1 MKYWKRGLKE
11 MSDKTILEQ
20 WRAIAYDQQADR
32 NKLQRFWAN
41 YFNIEKGIYE
51 QLLSNPDEVVTGTV
65 KELAEKYGQEVLTMV
80 GFLDGINDSLK
91 IPNPIET
98 MQELTGCMNCHSG
111 MRSLHRRREKNFI
124 SSRRNQE
131 QLSKQRKS
139 DVMILVLAEAARN
152 INIAA
157 VRMRK
162 HPNLEYI
169 IVLGAHVEGT
179 RLTKALLER
188 TRRALQYMEE
198 NPETKAVLSGG
209 KGDGESITEAQAMCN
224 YLVEHGIDRERLIL
238 EEKSTS
244 TTENLKFSL
253 GMIGLNHSVGIVTNN
268 FHVFRGTAIG
278 KKCGC
283 REIYPIPSRYR
294 SWRLLIYIPR
304 EILAIIKDKLMG
316 NM

>member
-1 MKYWKRGLKE
+1 
-11 MSDKTILEQ
+11 
-20 WRAIAYDQQADR
+20 
-32 NKLQRFWAN
+32 
-41 YFNIEKGIYE
+41 
-51 QLLSNPDEVVTGTV
+51 
-65 KELAEKYGQEVLTMV
+65 
-80 GFLDGINDSLK
+80 
-91 IPNPIET
+91 
-98 MQELTGCMNCHSG
+98 
-111 MRSLHRRREKNFI
+111 
-124 SSRRNQE
+124 
-131 QLSKQRKS
+131 
-139 DVMILVLAEAARN
+139 MILVLAEAARN

-268 FHVFRGTAIG
+268 FHVFRG
-278 KKCGC
+278 C

>member
-1 MKYWKRGLKE
+1 
-11 MSDKTILEQ
+11 
-20 WRAIAYDQQADR
+20 
-32 NKLQRFWAN
+32 
-41 YFNIEKGIYE
+41 
-51 QLLSNPDEVVTGTV
+51 
-65 KELAEKYGQEVLTMV
+65 
-80 GFLDGINDSLK
+80 
-91 IPNPIET
+91 
-98 MQELTGCMNCHSG
+98 
-111 MRSLHRRREKNFI
+111 
-124 SSRRNQE
+124 
-131 QLSKQRKS
+131 
-139 DVMILVLAEAARN
+139 MILVLAEAARN

-278 KKCGC
+278 KKCGMQ
-283 REIYPIPSRYR
+283 RNLSHSFQIPLHR
-294 SWRLLIYIPR
+294 RLLIYIPR
-304 EILAIIKDKLMG
+304 RKSWQSSKDKLMG
-316 NM
+316 KYVTVNANHYLTEKYFS

>member
-1 MKYWKRGLKE
+1 
-11 MSDKTILEQ
+11 
-20 WRAIAYDQQADR
+20 
-32 NKLQRFWAN
+32 
-41 YFNIEKGIYE
+41 
-51 QLLSNPDEVVTGTV
+51 
-65 KELAEKYGQEVLTMV
+65 
-80 GFLDGINDSLK
+80 
-91 IPNPIET
+91 
-98 MQELTGCMNCHSG
+98 
-111 MRSLHRRREKNFI
+111 
-124 SSRRNQE
+124 
-131 QLSKQRKS
+131 
-139 DVMILVLAEAARN
+139 MILVLAEAARN

-224 YLVEHGIDRERLIL
+224 YLVEHGIGRERLIL

-253 GMIGLNHSVGIVTNN
+253 GMIGLNHSVALSPIIFMFSGNGHRKEMWMQRNLSHSFQIPFMETSD
-268 FHVFRGTAIG
+268 
-278 KKCGC
+278 
-283 REIYPIPSRYR
+283 IYSKEK
-294 SWRLLIYIPR
+294 SWQSSKIS
-304 EILAIIKDKLMG
+304 
-316 NM
+316 

>member
-1 MKYWKRGLKE
+1 
-11 MSDKTILEQ
+11 
-20 WRAIAYDQQADR
+20 
-32 NKLQRFWAN
+32 
-41 YFNIEKGIYE
+41 
-51 QLLSNPDEVVTGTV
+51 
-65 KELAEKYGQEVLTMV
+65 
-80 GFLDGINDSLK
+80 
-91 IPNPIET
+91 
-98 MQELTGCMNCHSG
+98 
-111 MRSLHRRREKNFI
+111 
-124 SSRRNQE
+124 
-131 QLSKQRKS
+131 
-139 DVMILVLAEAARN
+139 MILVLAEAARN

-268 FHVFRGTAIG
+268 FHIYRGTAIAR
-278 KKCGC
+278 KKMNCQIQGIPAKSNRFLQMNYLV
-283 REIYPIPSRYR
+283 REFFGVV
-294 SWRLLIYIPR
+294 
-304 EILAIIKDKLMG
+304 KDKLVG
-316 NM
+316 NL

>member
-1 MKYWKRGLKE
+1 
-11 MSDKTILEQ
+11 
-20 WRAIAYDQQADR
+20 
-32 NKLQRFWAN
+32 
-41 YFNIEKGIYE
+41 
-51 QLLSNPDEVVTGTV
+51 
-65 KELAEKYGQEVLTMV
+65 
-80 GFLDGINDSLK
+80 
-91 IPNPIET
+91 
-98 MQELTGCMNCHSG
+98 MNCHSG
-111 MRSLHRRREKNFI
+111 MRSSHRRREKNFI
-124 SSRRNQE
+124 LSRRNQE

-188 TRRALQYMEE
+188 TRRALQYLEE
-198 NPETKAVLSGG
+198 NPETQAVLSGG

-253 GMIGLNHSVGIVTNN
+253 GLIGLDHSVGVVTNN